1 MGKRLILKASAGTG
15 KTYRLSLEYIA
26 SLVQGIDFKDIL
38 VMTFTKKATAEIKER
53 ILKFLQ
59 GICEDGE
66 ERVEIEK
73 NLQKIYGEDF
83 YFDIPKIKKIYKN
96 IIENKEKLKI
106 YTIDSFTNTIFKKAI
121 APYLKIYSYE
131 IVDEE
136 ENKKILI
143 KTFEKIFENRED
155 FNLFKSFLED
165 NSEKNM
171 DIYIDLIKNIINQRW
186 KMILIG
192 DKLDKKVPFEHQ
204 SAISFLEKMEEI
216 LQDISRIKGK
226 SFQELIKKGCQ
237 GFFNSENREEFLK
250 DNYSIFLEDKIWN
263 GVKVKSKKGDIDSHL
278 EDLNYL
284 YGEFRDNLGKE
295 MYNRF
300 VISYEEKLLKI
311 IEKIYSIYDEIKF
324 REKRFTH
331 TDISIYTFKYLEE
344 KELGFI
350 DENGLTEEFFE
361 IIDGRLRSVFIDE
374 FQDTSIL
381 QWRILKNILDKSED
395 VICVGDEKQSIYG
408 WRGGEKKLFENLAKI
423 IDGKEEEL
431 DRCFRSKRNI
441 VEYTNEIFEE
451 LSSESRDLYSIFNE
465 WKFNCVGF
473 KDNSDGGAVK
483 LITNEEEKDTVE
495 LMIDEIEREFSSNY
509 NGIGILARTKKTL
522 EKIAVALGERGIPY
536 TLESDTTI
544 LESRGIG
551 GVYSLIS
558 WLVKRDFLALLDF
571 LRSDLM
577 NISALS
583 LKEIVERRAEVES
596 YLYSNEENEVS
607 LEIESEIMKRL
618 RGFYHDYKFY
628 NGETEFLTYE
638 ILQGVGIGSR
648 FQNDEESINIFGLY
662 KLLKEYRYFN
672 DFMIEYEEN
681 SQKEKFKKIFGGNSN
696 SVSLMTIH
704 KSKGLEFDTLFYY
717 IPTKQRNRGDR
728 GMEFYLE
735 MDETYSQVHSF
746 LITDN
751 KFNKILES
759 INGINYLK
767 ERELK
772 REHEEINNLYVALTR
787 PKNNIFVVVE
797 NREDLEKSNFSTLL
811 KDRDRGDIILSKG
824 VEKNIE
830 TGEEY
835 EITLTTPD
843 RLHKEEVDKN
853 RQEGLNKI
861 YSHTLQIEGKRV
873 RGIVVHYFLE
883 NILNWEESEIE
894 LAKRLTFAK
903 YSSLLG
909 EREIK
914 ELFSPQNIEYIYR
927 KCKEIFQTDWDYVYR
942 EYPVYLKVDGERKDY
957 RIDRLMI
964 KLPKENKKGIIYIA
978 DYKTGKYDEEQIRN
992 YTLAV
997 AERVKKNSVNIDEFE
1012 IKTEYIEL
1020 DI

>member
-143 KTFEKIFENRED
+143 KTFEKLFENRED

-192 DKLDKKVPFEHQ
+192 NKLDRKVPFEHQ

-237 GFFNSENREEFLK
+237 GFFNSENRKEFLK

-451 LSSESRDLYSIFNE
+451 LSSKSRDLYSIFNE

-483 LITNEEEKDTVE
+483 LIINEEEKDAVE

-509 NGIGILARTKKTL
+509 NGIGILARTKKIL
-522 EKIAVALGERGIPY
+522 EKIANTLGERGIPY

-544 LESRGIG
+544 LESRGIS

-571 LRSDLM
+571 LRSDLV
-577 NISALS
+577 NISAPS
-583 LKEIVERRAEVES
+583 LKEIVERRTEVES
-596 YLYSNEENEVS
+596 YLYSKEENEAL
-607 LEIESEIMKRL
+607 LEIEPEIMKRL

-672 DFMIEYEEN
+672 DFLIEYEEN
-681 SQKEKFKKIFGGNSN
+681 SQKEKFKKLSGGNSN

-811 KDRDRGDIILSKG
+811 KNRDRGDIILSKG
-824 VEKNIE
+824 VGKNIE
-830 TGEEY
+830 TGAEY

-843 RLHKEEVDKN
+843 RLHKEKVDKN

-883 NILNWEESEIE
+883 NILNWEESEIK

-927 KCKEIFQTDWDYVYR
+927 KCKKIFQTDWDYVYR

-964 KLPKENKKGIIYIA
+964 KLPKENEKGIIYIA

>member
-1 MGKRLILKASAGTG
+1 
-15 KTYRLSLEYIA
+15 
-26 SLVQGIDFKDIL
+26 
-38 VMTFTKKATAEIKER
+38 
-53 ILKFLQ
+53 
-59 GICEDGE
+59 
-66 ERVEIEK
+66 
-73 NLQKIYGEDF
+73 
-83 YFDIPKIKKIYKN
+83 
-96 IIENKEKLKI
+96 
-106 YTIDSFTNTIFKKAI
+106 
-121 APYLKIYSYE
+121 
-131 IVDEE
+131 
-136 ENKKILI
+136 
-143 KTFEKIFENRED
+143 
-155 FNLFKSFLED
+155 
-165 NSEKNM
+165 
-171 DIYIDLIKNIINQRW
+171 
-186 KMILIG
+186 
-192 DKLDKKVPFEHQ
+192 
-204 SAISFLEKMEEI
+204 
-216 LQDISRIKGK
+216 
-226 SFQELIKKGCQ
+226 
-237 GFFNSENREEFLK
+237 
-250 DNYSIFLEDKIWN
+250 
-263 GVKVKSKKGDIDSHL
+263 VKVKSKKGDIDSHL

-672 DFMIEYEEN
+672 DFLIEYEEN

>member
-143 KTFEKIFENRED
+143 KTFEKLFENRED

-192 DKLDKKVPFEHQ
+192 NKLDRKVPFEYQ

-237 GFFNSENREEFLK
+237 GFFISENREEFLK

-451 LSSESRDLYSIFNE
+451 LSSKSRDLYSIFNE

-483 LITNEEEKDTVE
+483 LIINEEEKDAVE

-571 LRSDLM
+571 LRSDLV
-577 NISALS
+577 NISAPS
-583 LKEIVERRAEVES
+583 LKEIVERRAEIES
-596 YLYSNEENEVS
+596 HLYSNEEDES
-607 LEIESEIMKRL
+607 SIEIESEIMKRL
-618 RGFYHDYKFY
+618 RKFYHDYKFY

-672 DFMIEYEEN
+672 DFLIEYEEN
-681 SQKEKFKKIFGGNSN
+681 SQKEKFKKISGGNSN

-767 ERELK
+767 DRELK

-811 KDRDRGDIILSKG
+811 KDRNRGDIILSKG

-830 TGEEY
+830 MGEEY

-843 RLHKEEVDKN
+843 RLHKEEVNKN

-997 AERVKKNSVNIDEFE
+997 VERVKKNSVNIDEFE